1 MKTRKSHT
9 ERINKPNG
17 RYYYKR
23 CQQHKYINMGK
34 KDVFSKVEADAIE
47 KLEQPETAG
56 AAKTVLE
63 YIAEQRSKTTN

>member
-1 MKTRKSHT
+1 MSVII
-9 ERINKPNG
+9 IN
-17 RYYYKR
+17 R

-63 YIAEQRSKTTN
+63 YIAEQRNKTTN